1 MGSGV
6 NDRLDVLDVLDA
18 PAPAAWSTTEDRAL
32 VEQRVRLYLNALGVR
47 DPHETEV
54 LVCRVIERVEFRAT
68 LGQLGEPLEVAIEET
83 HRLLDRWLV
92 AELGLESDPDQ
103 ISAAR
108 AAVLGGHLP
117 GWTRRWAGLSQE
129 SLAESIRA
137 VRFQAVPERAPLTM
151 EPSPIRLCCH
161 HLLRRLLVGI
171 GRRLLIWG
179 QHPTAPEVR
188 P

>member
-6 NDRLDVLDVLDA
+6 NDRLDVLDA

-32 VEQRVRLYLNALGVR
+32 VEQRVRLYLNALGVH

-54 LVCRVIERVEFRAT
+54 LVRRVIERVEFRAT

-92 AELGLESDPDQ
+92 AELGLESDPDR

-108 AAVLGGHLP
+108 AAVLGGHVP
-117 GWTRRWAGLSQE
+117 GWTQRWAGLSEE
-129 SLAESIRA
+129 SLADSIRA

-151 EPSPIRLCCH
+151 EPNPIRLCCH
-161 HLLRRLLVGI
+161 HLLRRFLARVGRWLWMR
-171 GRRLLIWG
+171 GR
-179 QHPTAPEVR
+179 HSAATEVQA
-188 P
+188 

>member
-6 NDRLDVLDVLDA
+6 NDRLDVLDV

-32 VEQRVRLYLNALGVR
+32 VERRVRLYLHALGVP
-47 DPHETEV
+47 DPSEAEV
-54 LVCRVIERVEFRAT
+54 LVQQVIERVEFRAT

-83 HRLLDRWLV
+83 HRLLDQWLV

-108 AAVLGGHLP
+108 AAVLGGHVP
-117 GWTRRWAGLSQE
+117 GWTRRWAGLSEE
-129 SLAESIRA
+129 SLADSIRA

-151 EPSPIRLCCH
+151 EPSLIRLCCH
-161 HLLRRLLVGI
+161 HMLRRLLARI
-171 GRRLLIWG
+171 GRLLGLWG
-179 QHPTAPEVR
+179 QRRAASEVQS
-188 P
+188 